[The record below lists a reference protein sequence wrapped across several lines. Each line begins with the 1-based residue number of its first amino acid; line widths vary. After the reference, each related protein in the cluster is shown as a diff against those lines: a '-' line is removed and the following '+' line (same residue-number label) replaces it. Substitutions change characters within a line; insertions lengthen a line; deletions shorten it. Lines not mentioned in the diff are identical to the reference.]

1 MLNLANLRST
11 SQYWKTRAV
20 VDRYRRY
27 VVSQAKANLTRGRI
41 VRGKKASYKAT
52 SKLHGSIKGYIDK
65 KQKRSIK
72 GKFTGGSELPS
83 LTFEMNNY
91 GKFVDEGVK
100 GSKSTYRES
109 MLSKNK
115 FRGGKQTVP
124 VGPIR
129 KWLKV
134 KGLDERLAFVI
145 SRSIYQKGIR
155 ASHFFTKP
163 LEKRSKTFKKAYHK
177 AVADDIAKN
186 FANQIAKK
194 IKQAQRKK
202 QIRK

>member
-1 MLNLANLRST
+1 M
-11 SQYWKTRAV
+11 RAV
-20 VDRYRRY
+20 F
-27 VVSQAKANLTRGRI
+27 
-41 VRGKKASYKAT
+41 
-52 SKLHGSIKGYIDK
+52 
-65 KQKRSIK
+65 RS
-72 GKFTGGSELPS
+72 
-83 LTFEMNNY
+83 
-91 GKFVDEGVK
+91 
-100 GSKSTYRES
+100 
-109 MLSKNK
+109 SKNK